1 MDSQSQETQLALIKN
16 DVSWM
21 RGEMKNMSD
30 TLNSGYT
37 PVQQFNTLKDRVDL
51 IFRGFTF
58 LLAIIVLAIFG
69 AIFRLIFR

>member
-1 MDSQSQETQLALIKN
+1 MEPPSQETQLALIKN

-37 PVQQFNTLKDRVDL
+37 PLPQFNTLKERVDL

-58 LLAIIVLAIFG
+58 ILAIIVLSIMG
-69 AIFRLIFR
+69 ALLRLVFR

>member
-1 MDSQSQETQLALIKN
+1 MDIQSPETQLALIKN

-21 RGEMKNMSD
+21 RDEMKNMSD

-58 LLAIIVLAIFG
+58 LLAIIVLAIMG
-69 AIFRLIFR
+69 AVFRLIFR